1 MDSVGAVIG
10 PLLAA
15 PVLLAV
21 EFRSLFAV
29 SLLPGLGAALAVL
42 VLVRAAPRVIAARPT
57 LHGSMR
63 SWPPIDRSAG
73 PLSASGFLGW
83 ATSRPPC

>member
-21 EFRSLFAV
+21 GYRWLFV
-29 SLLPGLGAALAVL
+29 ISLLRGLSAAAAVL
-42 VLVRAAPRVIAARPT
+42 LLVREAPRIRAAV
-57 LHGSMR
+57 
-63 SWPPIDRSAG
+63 PPCTARCE
-73 PLSASGFLGW
+73 P
-83 ATSRPPC
+83 RPPPRDRFDGS